1 MRIIWSARLGGRGEK
16 GVKGSVLAVG
26 LLMTTPAWAQPPA
39 AQQTEAID
47 SDPSLERELRMQRME
62 ELLEEAVTRGV
73 QVVEQQLP
81 TVAPQ
86 LLFFA
91 GAVRARGC
99 VIDGHGMFFDVEYPV
114 VRRSLL
120 WSMSALGGMDVGMS
134 ATLRDLR
141 SRMLSLPEGPGRAGL
156 QAIAEMEAQ
165 LYGSRPSPASASPS
179 GVRSA
184 SDADP
189 REIYLSALTGELTNA
204 VVAFGSSLG
213 VGGDEWLVVAA
224 RDGRGRADPRRVGPR
239 RTLRLRIKGHDLD
252 ALRQGRLSVEEARQ
266 RVDIP

>member
-1 MRIIWSARLGGRGEK
+1 M
-16 GVKGSVLAVG
+16 KGSVLVG
-26 LLMTTPAWAQPPA
+26 ALLLTTPALAQPPA
-39 AQQTEAID
+39 AQPTGAID
-47 SDPSLERELRMQRME
+47 TDPALERELRMQQ
-62 ELLEEAVTRGV
+62 LLEEAVTRGV

-91 GAVRARGC
+91 GPVQARGF
-99 VIDGHGMFFDVEYPV
+99 VLDGHGMFFDVEYPV

-120 WSMSALGGMDVGMS
+120 WSMSALDGMDVGMS
-134 ATLRDLR
+134 AALRDLR
-141 SRMLSLPEGPGRAGL
+141 ARMLSLPEGPGQAGL

-179 GVRSA
+179 GMQLA
-184 SDADP
+184 SDVDP
-189 REIYLSALTGELTNA
+189 REIYVSALPGELTNA

-224 RDGRGRADPRRVGPR
+224 RDGRGRADPRLVGPR

-252 ALRQGRLSVEEARQ
+252 ALRQGRLTVEEARR
-266 RVDIP
+266 RVEIP